1 MSLQLQLIVDEAICL
16 ASRAVLAACRFSQAG
31 FGPAIYF
38 QWSYVMNQPSTL
50 PDVDPQETREWLEA
64 MQAVVEV
71 EGRPRAHYLIDQL
84 LDFDAG
90 AHGNQYARVASPY
103 VNTIPVHQQPR
114 YPGDLGIERRLG
126 GYIRWN
132 AMAMVLRAGRHS
144 NVGGHIATYASAA
157 VLYEVGFNHFFRGQT
172 DTFDGDLVYIQGH
185 SAPGIYG
192 RAYLEGRIT
201 DAQLENFRREAGRD
215 GVSSYPH
222 PRLMPDF
229 WQFPTVSMGL
239 GPLTAAY
246 QARFMRYLEYR
257 GLKEPQGRKVWAF
270 LGDGEMDQPES
281 LAAISLGGREGLDNL
296 IFVVNCNLQ
305 RLDGPVRGN
314 SKIIQELEGA
324 FRAAGWNVIKVV
336 WGSGW
341 DRLLERDRTG
351 LLRRRMMEC
360 LDGDYQTFK
369 SQNGAYVREHF
380 FGKSPELLALVA
392 DLSDDDIWALSRGG
406 HDPEKVYAAYERAV
420 NHKGQPTV
428 ILAKT
433 VKGFGMGEAGEGQN
447 INHQLKK
454 MSADA
459 VRVFRDRFSLPLSD
473 EQLEEMVYLKPEPG
487 SEEARYFV
495 ERRTSLGGHVP
506 ARFSNVAPLDIPPL
520 VAFATQLKD
529 SGERG
534 SSTTMAFVRILTTLL
549 KDPNLSKLV
558 IPVVPDESRTFG
570 MEGLFRQIGIHSYK
584 GQLYTPQDAGQLSY
598 YKESQDGQI
607 LQEGINESGAISS
620 WIAAG
625 TSYST
630 HGLTTIP
637 FYIFYSM
644 FGLQRVGDLAWA
656 AGDARTR
663 GFLLG
668 ATAGRTTLM
677 GEGLQHDDGH
687 SHVLSSVIPCCV
699 SYDPTFSYELAV
711 IIQDGL
717 RRMYKEQEDIFY
729 YITLLNENYPHPALP
744 QGAEP
749 GILKGLYLF
758 SEGATADSQAPR
770 VQLMGSGSILRE
782 VIAAGALLMQDF
794 SVASDVW
801 SATSLTELRRDGLQA
816 ERWNMLHPENE
827 PRTAYVQQCMQ
838 ERRGPVVV
846 ATDYM
851 KIVGD
856 QIRPFVTDRRFV
868 SLGTDGF
875 GRSDTRESL
884 RTFFEVDR
892 HFIVLAALKAL
903 ADDGEIPRASVSE
916 AIKRYGIDVE
926 KIDPTTV

>member
-1 MSLQLQLIVDEAICL
+1 MFCRASPRHQSLVPHDI
-16 ASRAVLAACRFSQAG
+16 
-31 FGPAIYF
+31 
-38 QWSYVMNQPSTL
+38 
-50 PDVDPQETREWLEA
+50 DPQETREWLEA
-64 MQAVVEV
+64 LEAVVAV

-84 LDFDAG
+84 VDFDVEQ
-90 AHGNQYARVASPY
+90 HGSLHDKVTTAY
-103 VNTIPVHQQPR
+103 VNTIPKRAQPA
-114 YPGDLGIERRLG
+114 YPGDLGVERRLNA
-126 GYIRWN
+126 YIRWN
-132 AMAMVLRAGRHS
+132 AMVMVLRAGKHS
-144 NVGGHIATYASAA
+144 NVGGHIATYQSAA
-157 VLYEVGFNHFFRGQT
+157 VLYDVGFNHFFRGRT
-172 DTFDGDLVYIQGH
+172 DSFGGDMVYIQGH

-201 DAQLENFRREAGRD
+201 EKQLDNFRREAGRD
-215 GVSSYPH
+215 GLSSYPH

-257 GLKEPQGRKVWAF
+257 GLMEHQGRKVWAF

-281 LAAISLGGREGLDNL
+281 LAAISLAGRERLDNL

-314 SKIIQELEGA
+314 SKIVQELEGN
-324 FRAAGWNVIKVV
+324 FRAAGWNVIKVL

-341 DRLLERDRTG
+341 DELLQRDTSG
-351 LLRRRMMEC
+351 LLRQRMMEC
-360 LDGDYQTFK
+360 VDGEYQTFK

-380 FGKSPELLALVA
+380 FGKYPELLELVSH
-392 DLSDDDIWALSRGG
+392 LSDDDIWALTRGG
-406 HDPEKVYAAYERAV
+406 HDPEKVYAAYSQAV
-420 NHKGQPTV
+420 NTSGQPSV
-428 ILAKT
+428 VLVKT

-459 VRVFRDRFSLPLSD
+459 VRAFRDRFSLPVSD
-473 EQLEEMVYLKPEPG
+473 DQLEEMPYLKPAPS
-487 SEEARYFV
+487 SEEARYFA
-495 ERRTSLGGHVP
+495 ERRSTLGGYIP
-506 ARFSNVAPLDIPPL
+506 ARISKVEPLETPPL
-520 VAFATQLKD
+520 SSFAAQLKD
-529 SGERG
+529 SGDRG
-534 SSTTMAFVRILTTLL
+534 VSTTMSFVRILTTLL
-549 KDPNLSKLV
+549 KDPNLGKLV
-558 IPVVPDESRTFG
+558 IPIVPDESRTFG
-570 MEGLFRQIGIHSYK
+570 MEGLFRQIGIHSYL

-598 YKESQDGQI
+598 YKEAKDGQI

-625 TSYST
+625 TAYSN
-630 HGLTTIP
+630 HGVTAIP

-663 GFLLG
+663 GFMLG
-668 ATAGRTTLM
+668 ATSGRTTLM

-687 SHVLSSVIPCCV
+687 SHVLSSVIPNCI
-699 SYDPTFSYELAV
+699 SYDPTFAYELAV

-717 RRMYKEQEDIFY
+717 RRMYVDQEDIYY
-729 YITLLNENYPHPALP
+729 YITLLNESYPNPALLE
-744 QGAEP
+744 GSEA

-758 SEGATADSQAPR
+758 KDGSATKGETPQ
-770 VQLMGSGSILRE
+770 VQLLGSGSILRE
-782 VIAAGALLMQDF
+782 VIAASELLEKDF
-794 SVASDVW
+794 GIHSNVW
-801 SATSLTELRRDGLQA
+801 SATSLIELRREGMAA
-816 ERWNMLHPENE
+816 ERWNMLHPEDQ
-827 PRTAYVQQCMQ
+827 PRIPYVQQCL
-838 ERRGPVVV
+838 EKHAGPIVVT
-846 ATDYM
+846 TDYM

-856 QIRPFVTDRRFV
+856 QIRPFIHNTRFV

-892 HFIVLAALKAL
+892 HFVVLAALKAL
-903 ADDGEIPRASVSE
+903 ADDGVIARSKVSE
-916 AIKRYGIDVE
+916 AITLYNIDKE
-926 KIDPTTV
+926 KVDPASV